1 MNVVGADI
9 ASPTLI
15 PAVGEKSS
23 QEPTA
28 ADDNVTSAASA
39 TGVATVV
46 GVLPGLGDYTDSE
59 QSDTSSSDSDI
70 DTDLFRREPQAK
82 PGQDAAASSSTAKHR
97 QR

>member
-1 MNVVGADI
+1 MVNVLGSDM
-9 ASPTLI
+9 ASAT
-15 PAVGEKSS
+15 PAVSDASS
-23 QEPTA
+23 KEPTA
-28 ADDNVTSAASA
+28 TDDTVSSGASA

-70 DTDLFRREPQAK
+70 DTDLFRRDPQSK
-82 PGQDAAASSSTAKHR
+82 PGHDAATTSSTAKHR

>member
-1 MNVVGADI
+1 M
-9 ASPTLI
+9 ASPT
-15 PAVGEKSS
+15 PAISDTSS
-23 QEPTA
+23 KEPTA
-28 ADDNVTSAASA
+28 ADDTVTSGASA

-70 DTDLFRREPQAK
+70 DTDLFRRDPQSKA
-82 PGQDAAASSSTAKHR
+82 GHDAATSSSAVKHR